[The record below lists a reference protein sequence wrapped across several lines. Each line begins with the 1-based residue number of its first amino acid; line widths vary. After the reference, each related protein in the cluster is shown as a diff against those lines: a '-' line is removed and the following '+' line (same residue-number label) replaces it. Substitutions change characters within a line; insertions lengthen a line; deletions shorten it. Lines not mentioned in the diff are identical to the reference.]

1 MEPKPDAIIE
11 NEEKIKRTLKHLFS
25 NLTDKEIEE
34 ISEEAISLYF
44 YLHLT
49 ESVSQGGV
57 RKTLEYRILT

>member
-34 ISEEAISLYF
+34 ISEEAIL
-44 YLHLT
+44 L
-49 ESVSQGGV
+49 
-57 RKTLEYRILT
+57 